1 MCDQMRQYVV
11 LIYYYVTRDTS
22 FQILYAVFGRLF
34 SIHTF
39 SLVQNKNNI
48 HASQHAKYQ
57 YLQSILKPLFEC
69 RQIEQ
74 AQPQIYTS
82 GFFGFSNVESPQTAG
97 VKDIIQ
103 SVQCLVLPC
112 SEAFGDQIYSRKQS
126 VLLTAQPD
134 VSDHIST
141 YILDVGQNALC
152 ARTGYNCCVWE
163 ISHILWVRLL
173 IRVEMQHQ
181 YTGYKFICIYKQHYI
196 MHNNICV

>member
-1 MCDQMRQYVV
+1 MWGQMHCVRGLGTIVASGKFHIFCGFAYQFEWKCNINILDINLSCIITLHYAQQYLCLNYRKSNKYVV

-82 GFFGFSNVESPQTAG
+82 GFFGFSNVESPQT
-97 VKDIIQ
+97 
-103 SVQCLVLPC
+103 LV
-112 SEAFGDQIYSRKQS
+112 
-126 VLLTAQPD
+126 
-134 VSDHIST
+134 
-141 YILDVGQNALC
+141 
-152 ARTGYNCCVWE
+152 
-163 ISHILWVRLL
+163 
-173 IRVEMQHQ
+173 
-181 YTGYKFICIYKQHYI
+181 
-196 MHNNICV
+196 